1 VRLSGSPACGQ
12 RLDPPNHTKLHEK
25 NRVSRSRVSEFN
37 QIGATS
43 GFLPLFLVKSTVLRR
58 SHPNNAAA
66 PHLALIAVQVLFATW
81 PIVGKIALRTVPS
94 VALVGFRVA
103 GAALTLLLLA
113 QVSGSLERI
122 ALADW
127 PLLIVSSMLGLVL
140 NQLLFTK
147 GLSLTTAINATL
159 LSTTIPVFT
168 LLVGV
173 ILRTDRAT
181 LRRFVGIALAAG
193 GVLYLIGP
201 GRSQFSSASRTGDL
215 LIVSNSLCYGAYI
228 AVSKD
233 LMKRYNALTVITW
246 IFVVGCVVTVPAG
259 AISLTHVPLASISWR
274 AWLAILYIIVL
285 PTAGAYYLNGWALAR
300 VPPSTVA
307 VYVYLQPLIAFAVA
321 PIILGESLR
330 LHAVIASLLI
340 FAGVLVVTRRR
351 PVDPVKG
358 TGQNLEPV

>member
-1 VRLSGSPACGQ
+1 MPRNPRL
-12 RLDPPNHTKLHEK
+12 
-25 NRVSRSRVSEFN
+25 
-37 QIGATS
+37 TS
-43 GFLPLFLVKSTVLRR
+43 
-58 SHPNNAAA
+58 AAA

-94 VALVGFRVA
+94 VALVCFRVA
-103 GAALTLLLLA
+103 GAALTLLILGRL
-113 QVSGSLERI
+113 SGTLQTIETG
-122 ALADW
+122 DW
-127 PLLIVSSMLGLVL
+127 PLLIVSSLLGLVL

-173 ILRTDRAT
+173 VLGTDRAT
-181 LRRFVGIALAAG
+181 LRRLLGIALAAA

-201 GRSQFSSASRTGDL
+201 GQAQFSSATRIGDL

-233 LMKRYNALTVITW
+233 LMKRYNALSVITW
-246 IFVVGCVVTVPAG
+246 IFVAGCVVTVPAG
-259 AISLTHVPLASISWR
+259 VVSLAHLSLGSISWR

-307 VYVYLQPLIAFAVA
+307 VYVYLQPLIAFVVA
-321 PIILGESLR
+321 PIILGESLSI
-330 LHAVIASLLI
+330 HAVIASLLI

-351 PVDPVKG
+351 SAKQATVL
-358 TGQNLEPV
+358 TG

>member
-1 VRLSGSPACGQ
+1 MPRNPRL
-12 RLDPPNHTKLHEK
+12 
-25 NRVSRSRVSEFN
+25 
-37 QIGATS
+37 TS
-43 GFLPLFLVKSTVLRR
+43 
-58 SHPNNAAA
+58 AAA

-103 GAALTLLLLA
+103 GAALTLLILGRL
-113 QVSGSLERI
+113 SGTLQTIETG
-122 ALADW
+122 DW
-127 PLLIVSSMLGLVL
+127 PLLMVSSLLGLVL

-173 ILRTDRAT
+173 VLGTDRTT
-181 LRRFVGIALAAG
+181 LRRLLGIALAAA

-201 GRSQFSSASRTGDL
+201 GQAQFSSATRIGDL

-233 LMKRYNALTVITW
+233 LMKRYNALSVITW
-246 IFVVGCVVTVPAG
+246 IFVAGCVVTVPAG
-259 AISLTHVPLASISWR
+259 VVSLAHLSLGSISWR
-274 AWLAILYIIVL
+274 VWLAILYIIVL

-307 VYVYLQPLIAFAVA
+307 VYVYLQPLIAFVVA
-321 PIILGESLR
+321 PIILGESLSI
-330 LHAVIASLLI
+330 HAVIASLLI

-351 PVDPVKG
+351 SAKQATVL
-358 TGQNLEPV
+358 TG